1 MTKNYYLAINLANNF
16 QSRYPGIGTTTIP
29 GFGIE
34 KSGRDPGIPGFGIPG
49 LQFLIITRPTRDLKT
64 GKTLYGFQRF
74 SKDSRRRA
82 PGSSF
87 LLHWYSWST
96 YDTFSEF

>member
-34 KSGRDPGIPGFGIPG
+34 KSGRDPGIRDPGIAIPICSVPIVKR
-49 LQFLIITRPTRDLKT
+49 FRAKNERCACAVSRDL
-64 GKTLYGFQRF
+64 
-74 SKDSRRRA
+74 
-82 PGSSF
+82 
-87 LLHWYSWST
+87 
-96 YDTFSEF
+96 